1 MKLRWRIGELT
12 TAVRAARHHER
23 MRSVVARLGAS
34 VAATGLVV
42 LIVGTFLPWLRSGE
56 VLRDSYQSVGALRDV
71 IGGSF
76 LGALLTVWLTII
88 PACVVCAAL
97 FLLRLRR
104 TSAGVGCLVSVVVGT
119 AAGLVVVQGDDPR
132 SLISAAPAGPA
143 VTLTGA
149 VVALIGAIAV
159 LAGPRGRQT
168 ELTGGSP

>member
-1 MKLRWRIGELT
+1 
-12 TAVRAARHHER
+12 

-42 LIVGTFLPWLRSGE
+42 LILGTFLPWLRSGV

-76 LGALLTVWLTII
+76 LGALLTAWLMII
-88 PACVVCAAL
+88 PACVACVGL
-97 FLLRLRR
+97 YVLRLRR
-104 TSAGVGCLVSVVVGT
+104 VSAGFGCLVAVVVGT
-119 AAGLVVVQGDDPR
+119 AAGLVVVQGADPR

-149 VVALIGAIAV
+149 TVALVGAIAV

-168 ELTGGSP
+168 GLTGDSP